1 MRELADTPLTD
12 SHAVPVTEGT
22 ATRSGLSVRV
32 NLSGAERGERERAV
46 AELRAAS
53 RPRQHRLVRGGGRA
67 ALATIAIAIAVPGL
81 AVVTG
86 LVAPGTWIGR
96 SLWSAR
102 RRREA
107 ADFITPTERSL
118 DNEIERTVERL
129 ADTARLAERGMAD
142 AEEAHRDLLALL
154 P

>member
-1 MRELADTPLTD
+1 MKGPSPNCARHRAPGNTGWF
-12 SHAVPVTEGT
+12 A
-22 ATRSGLSVRV
+22 AA
-32 NLSGAERGERERAV
+32 GA
-46 AELRAAS
+46 
-53 RPRQHRLVRGGGRA
+53 P
-67 ALATIAIAIAVPGL
+67 ALATIAIAVPGL

-86 LVAPGTWIGR
+86 LAAPGTWIGR

-107 ADFITPTERSL
+107 ADFITRTERSL